1 MNIAQQ
7 IVNGLVL
14 GSGYAC
20 IALGWTILLGVARLV
35 NFAHGQLYMLGAFV
49 TWYAMTKLGCP
60 TRWRS
65 CRGDFRACGSGR
77 ADAKRDDGAGHDAE
91 PDQPDDRHARPRL
104 RAARRQRVDLWRQS
118 ADLAGYAGARQGRS
132 GLAVVHLAGC
142 AGAGRDARCFTVR
155 CGCSRRRRASDR
167 SFARS
172 RKIPSWRNC
181 SVSTR
186 KVVYLLVF
194 VFECSAVALGAAL
207 VAPRS
212 PILTSMGFNEVI
224 MTFVVV
230 VLGGIGSIGGAL
242 VAGLGL
248 GLFIAFFGAFVA
260 HAYTTA
266 AAFAVLL
273 ASARGPPGGIGSQ
286 MTAIESLHGLR
297 CRCCVQP
304 PSSCLIAV
312 GFFLPRLLGGTFGR
326 LFDADDDRDFC
337 RHVLRRRS
345 SCCPISA
352 KSVSAIPCS
361 GRSAATRPPI
371 FR

>member
-35 NFAHGQLYMLGAFV
+35 NFAHGQLYMLGAFA
-49 TWYAMTKLGCP
+49 TWYAMTRLGLP
-60 TRWRS
+60 YPL
-65 CRGDFRACGSGR
+65 AIL
-77 ADAKRDDGAGHDAE
+77 AAIVALAVLGA
-91 PDQPDDRHARPRL
+91 L
-104 RAARRQRVDLWRQS
+104 MQS
-118 ADLAGYAGARQGRS
+118 AMMGLVMTQNLTSLMIVTLGLGYVLQGGSALIFGGNPQTLPGTLLAPKSIWARYGSPGRMFWCWPQRS
-132 GLAVVHLAGC
+132 
-142 AGAGRDARCFTVR
+142 RYTVR

-167 SFARS
+167 LFAPS
-172 RKIPSWRNC
+172 LKTQSWRSC
-181 SVSTR
+181 SASTPR
-186 KVVYLLVF
+186 SSISSSSCSNARRLLLV
-194 VFECSAVALGAAL
+194 LRL

-273 ASARGPPGGIGSQ
+273 ALLVVRPA
-286 MTAIESLHGLR
+286 GL
-297 CRCCVQP
+297 
-304 PSSCLIAV
+304 A
-312 GFFLPRLLGGTFGR
+312 
-326 LFDADDDRDFC
+326 
-337 RHVLRRRS
+337 
-345 SCCPISA
+345 A
-352 KSVSAIPCS
+352 K
-361 GRSAATRPPI
+361 
-371 FR
+371 